1 MFYEL
6 MLPYIN
12 LRLSEF
18 KFEQIYSILL
28 SASRPLIKKRALCK
42 GMIEMGITALP
53 LLKESFSKLPQENLE
68 KMIFQYFRVIMN
80 FVYKDEQKVLL
91 EKSFQDMNVDVRG
104 ICVKYGY
111 LIPQSHEI
119 ELKNDYEKEEEN
131 EKHEKKEEKE
141 EEKEEKEEKS

>member
-42 GMIEMGITALP
+42 GMIEMGIAALP
-53 LLKESFSKLPQENLE
+53 LLKESFSKFPKENLE

-91 EKSFQDMNVDVRG
+91 EKSFQEMNVDVRA

-119 ELKNDYEKEEEN
+119 ELKNDYEKEEDG
-131 EKHEKKEEKE
+131 EKKDEVKKDEA
-141 EEKEEKEEKS
+141 

>member
-80 FVYKDEQKVLL
+80 FVYKDEQNVLL
-91 EKSFQDMNVDVRG
+91 EKSFLEMNVDVRG
-104 ICVKYGY
+104 ICVK
-111 LIPQSHEI
+111 IRVFDTSI
-119 ELKNDYEKEEEN
+119 T
-131 EKHEKKEEKE
+131 
-141 EEKEEKEEKS
+141 